1 MPKILI
7 IEDQP
12 LIVELIEMVL
22 KPRGYEVFH
31 TGDGRKAL
39 DLIHEIR
46 PDLILLD
53 VMLPGMDGYSIQSKL
68 LEDEDSK
75 HIPIVIVTSKTQVEE
90 VFQTSAN
97 VFGFVAKPFSVS
109 DLIQKI
115 EAALKS
121 SPA

>member
-1 MPKILI
+1 MPKILV

-22 KPRGYEVFH
+22 KPRGYEVFN
-31 TGDGRKAL
+31 TGDGLKAL
-39 DLIHEIR
+39 EMVHEVR

-75 HIPIVIVTSKTQVEE
+75 LIPIVVITSKTQVEE

-97 VFGFVAKPFSVS
+97 VFGFISKPFSVK

-115 EAALKS
+115 EAALKFGPS
-121 SPA
+121 